1 MKIEETIS
9 KASVL
14 CEALPYIQKF
24 RKALMV
30 IKFGGSSMED
40 PELVKS
46 TMRDIVL
53 MDCIGFCPV
62 VVHGGGKAISAEL
75 KKQDIP
81 VEFVNGL
88 RNTCERTI
96 KVVDTVL
103 HEVNR
108 GLVELANN
116 AGGNTVSLSGKEI
129 FTAKRTYAVDPITGE
144 QKSIGFVGEI
154 IKVDADKILNIIAD
168 GKTPVITPLG
178 VGEDGQIYNIN
189 ADVAACKVA
198 QAIKSR
204 KLVFLSDVPAIM
216 RDPSDESSVIQTIC
230 TTEVDGLIQQKI
242 LSGGMLPKIKSS
254 MEALQAGVNKV
265 HMIDGRMLHSL
276 LLEIFTDHGIGT
288 EIIKPD
294 SIL

>member
-1 MKIEETIS
+1 M
-9 KASVL
+9 
-14 CEALPYIQKF
+14 
-24 RKALMV
+24 
-30 IKFGGSSMED
+30 
-40 PELVKS
+40 
-46 TMRDIVL
+46 
-53 MDCIGFCPV
+53 
-62 VVHGGGKAISAEL
+62 
-75 KKQDIP
+75 
-81 VEFVNGL
+81 
-88 RNTCERTI
+88 
-96 KVVDTVL
+96 
-103 HEVNR
+103 NR

-116 AGGNTVSLSGKEI
+116 AGGKTVSLSGKDI
-129 FTAKRTYAVDPITGE
+129 FTAKRTYTTDPVTGE

-154 IKVDADKILNIIAD
+154 IKVDADKIMDIIAD

-178 VGEDGQIYNIN
+178 LGEDGQVYNIN

-198 QAIKSR
+198 QAIRSR
-204 KLVFLSDVPAIM
+204 KLVFLSDVPGIM
-216 RDPSDESSVIQTIC
+216 RDPADESSVIQTIC

-265 HMIDGRMLHSL
+265 HMIDGRVLHSL

>member
-1 MKIEETIS
+1 MNFEETIN
-9 KASVL
+9 KASIL

-24 RKALMV
+24 KKALMV

-53 MDCIGFCPV
+53 MECIGFSPV

-96 KVVDTVL
+96 KVVDEVL

-108 GLVELANN
+108 GLVKLAND
-116 AGGNTVSLSGKEI
+116 AGGNTVSLSGKDI
-129 FTAKRTYAVDPITGE
+129 FTAKRTYAVDPVTGE
-144 QKSIGFVGEI
+144 KKSIGFVGEI
-154 IKVDADKILNIIAD
+154 IKVDTDKIMNIIAD

-198 QAIKSR
+198 QAIRSR
-204 KLVFLSDVPAIM
+204 KLVFLSDVPGIM

-230 TTEVDGLIQQKI
+230 TNEVDGLIQQKI
-242 LSGGMLPKIKSS
+242 LSGGMLPKINSS
-254 MEALQAGVNKV
+254 IEALQAGVNKV
-265 HMIDGRMLHSL
+265 HMIDGRVLHSL
-276 LLEIFTDHGIGT
+276 LLEIFTDKGIGT